1 MRNASTKTAMR
12 LKYHLNLKDIAKALG
27 VSVTAVFNVENGNTT
42 SQRISDFYTEENL
55 IKLYENKYRID
66 LKYSYLEQFGYKSD
80 DDEV

>member
-12 LKYHLNLKDIAKALG
+12 LKYHLNLKDIAKELG

-55 IKLYENKYRID
+55 MKLYEKKYSID
-66 LKYSYLEQFGYKSD
+66 LKSSYLEQFGYKSD